1 MSTVAELLH
10 DLVFDYTLR
19 TIALGAAVL
28 GVSSGV
34 LGTFAVLRRQS
45 LLGDALAHAALPG
58 ICLAYMATGSKAP
71 VVLMVGA
78 GVAGWLGALLLLKI
92 VATTSLDEDA
102 ALGIVLASFFGFG
115 IVLLTVMQKRPDAGQ
130 AGLDKFLFG
139 QAAALVG
146 TQVAVT
152 ALLGTAAIAVVIV
165 LYKELKVLCFDPTF
179 ARTTGLAPR
188 WLEVLVTSLVVVAVV
203 IGLQTVGVVLMASM
217 LVGPVV
223 AARQWSDR
231 LAVVLVL
238 AGAIGAGAGVTGAV
252 VSVAA
257 ERVPT
262 GPAIILS
269 LTVFAL
275 VSILFA
281 PRRGVVPDAVRRRRR
296 GLVAPVEVEA
306 EPAR

>member
-115 IVLLTVMQKRPDAGQ
+115 IVLLTVMQKDR
-130 AGLDKFLFG
+130 KS
-139 QAAALVG
+139 
-146 TQVAVT
+146 
-152 ALLGTAAIAVVIV
+152 VV
-165 LYKELKVLCFDPTF
+165 
-179 ARTTGLAPR
+179 
-188 WLEVLVTSLVVVAVV
+188 
-203 IGLQTVGVVLMASM
+203 
-217 LVGPVV
+217 
-223 AARQWSDR
+223 
-231 LAVVLVL
+231 
-238 AGAIGAGAGVTGAV
+238 
-252 VSVAA
+252 
-257 ERVPT
+257 
-262 GPAIILS
+262 
-269 LTVFAL
+269 
-275 VSILFA
+275 
-281 PRRGVVPDAVRRRRR
+281 
-296 GLVAPVEVEA
+296 
-306 EPAR
+306 